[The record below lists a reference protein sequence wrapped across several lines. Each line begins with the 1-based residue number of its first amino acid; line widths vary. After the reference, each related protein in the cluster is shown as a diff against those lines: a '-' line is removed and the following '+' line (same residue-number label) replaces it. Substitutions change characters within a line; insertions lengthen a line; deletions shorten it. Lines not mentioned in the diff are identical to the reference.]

1 MQEASNALN
10 APTYVRLRE
19 KLRADI
25 VSGVWPLGKHVT
37 LSDLSA
43 HYQVSGNPIREALL
57 HLEGDG
63 VVSMRMH
70 RGAVIPAVERRFVE
84 NVYDLN
90 GAIAVMLVRDAVRRL
105 KPNDLEA
112 IDHAA
117 SAFEQA
123 AATGDVVQTVTA
135 NRTFHRAIN
144 AVADNPPALEVL
156 RGRLS
161 LIDALRV
168 AIGYREDRLQ
178 EIIGQHRE
186 IVAALRAR
194 RAAAAATAVGRHIES
209 AKQNLLRHM
218 DGSPAVAAP
227 PPPASARRR
236 RRPQA

>member
-1 MQEASNALN
+1 MQESSNALN

-25 VSGVWPLGKHVT
+25 ISGVWPLGRHVT

-63 VVSMRMH
+63 VISMRMH

-90 GAIAVMLVRDAVRRL
+90 GAIAVMLVRDAVRWL
-105 KPNDLEA
+105 KPADMET
-112 IDHAA
+112 I
-117 SAFEQA
+117 EQA
-123 AATGDVVQTVTA
+123 AHAFDQAAPTGDVVAMVTA
-135 NRTFHRAIN
+135 NRAFHRAIN

-168 AIGYREDRLQ
+168 AIGYHDDRLE
-178 EIIGQHRE
+178 EIIGQHHE

-194 RAAAAATAVGRHIES
+194 KTGAAAATVGRHIES

-218 DGSPAVAAP
+218 DGSPAVAVPRLPKFRAP
-227 PPPASARRR
+227 RA
-236 RRPQA
+236 

>member
-1 MQEASNALN
+1 MIPDARDALN

-19 KLRADI
+19 RLRADI
-25 VSGVWPLGKHVT
+25 VSGVWPLGRHVT

-90 GAIAVMLVRDAVRRL
+90 AAIAVMLVRDAVRRL
-105 KPNDLEA
+105 TQDDLDA
-112 IDHAA
+112 ID
-117 SAFEQA
+117 A
-123 AATGDVVQTVTA
+123 AADGFERAATAGDTVATVTA

-144 AVADNPPALEVL
+144 AVADNPPAMEVL

-168 AIGYREDRLQ
+168 AIGYHDGRLD
-178 EIIGQHRE
+178 EIIGQHRA
-186 IVAALRAR
+186 IVAALHAR
-194 RAAAAATAVGRHIES
+194 KPATAAAAVDRHIQS
-209 AKQNLLRHM
+209 AKEDLLAHM
-218 DGSPAVAAP
+218 EGSPAVAD
-227 PPPASARRR
+227 PAQASKAAKGRR
-236 RRPQA
+236 A

>member
-1 MQEASNALN
+1 MQESSTALN

-19 KLRADI
+19 RLRADI
-25 VSGVWPLGKHVT
+25 ISGVWPLGQHVT

-90 GAIAVMLVRDAVRRL
+90 AAISVMLVRDAVRRL
-105 KPNDLEA
+105 TPADLA
-112 IDHAA
+112 VID
-117 SAFEQA
+117 QA
-123 AATGDVVQTVTA
+123 ADAFDQATATGDVVAMVTA
-135 NRTFHRAIN
+135 NRSFHRAIN

-168 AIGYREDRLQ
+168 AIGYHNDRLA

-194 RAAAAATAVGRHIES
+194 KAGAAAAAVGRHIDS

-218 DGSPAVAAP
+218 DVSLAVAAP
-227 PPPASARRR
+227 TPPDIRTRRKGPR
-236 RRPQA
+236 A

>member
-1 MQEASNALN
+1 MQDTSTALN

-19 KLRADI
+19 RLRADI
-25 VSGVWPLGKHVT
+25 VSGVWPLGRHVT

-63 VVSMRMH
+63 VISMRMH
-70 RGAVIPAVERRFVE
+70 KGAVIPAVERRFVE

-105 KPNDLEA
+105 VPADLHS
-112 IDHAA
+112 I
-117 SAFEQA
+117 EQA
-123 AATGDVVQTVTA
+123 EDEFARTARAGDVVATVTA
-135 NRTFHRAIN
+135 NRAFHRAIN
-144 AVADNPPALEVL
+144 AMADNPPALEVL

-168 AIGYREDRLQ
+168 AIGYHDTRLD

-194 RAAAAATAVGRHIES
+194 KASIAATAVGRHVDS
-209 AKQNLLRHM
+209 AKQDLLRHM

-227 PPPASARRR
+227 PPAGTPKRAARRT
-236 RRPQA
+236 